1 MSGGRNPRPW
11 LLYGPL
17 LAGAFLF
24 LLYAVL
30 WGQGAGQMRRSIER
44 WADDQRAAGVE
55 VRYDGLATRGFPFF
69 LRGAVSNVTIG
80 EDSDWR
86 WRAPLLFIDTGL
98 FAPDRLVFS
107 ARDGHEIDA
116 AGLGRWRIAA
126 PDGRASIESD
136 KARLWIVDVESGA
149 GRIARVDGAESLSA
163 ERFLMTIAPA
173 ADDHETIE
181 MSLAVADLVARNATS
196 SIDAPSVEAMIAVR
210 RLSAF
215 DLGPQAWRMAGGAV
229 ELRRVVI
236 EAEGSKL
243 TLSGEITIDEEG
255 RPAGVLNAEA
265 VNPGA
270 LALALGEAGGLSKKD
285 AEAMAATLTLAAIT
299 SGGKLKAPLVLK
311 NGVASLAGVRLA
323 ELPPVVRSE

>member
-1 MSGGRNPRPW
+1 MNGGRNPHPW

-17 LAGAFLF
+17 LAGALLF

-30 WGQGAGQMRRSIER
+30 WSQSAAQMRRSIER

-55 VRYDGLATRGFPFF
+55 VHYDGVATRGFPFF

-80 EDSDWR
+80 EDGDWR
-86 WRAPLLFIDTGL
+86 WHAPRLFVDAVLLTPG
-98 FAPDRLVFS
+98 RLVFS

-116 AGLGRWRIAA
+116 AGAGRWRIDA

-136 KARLWIVDVESGA
+136 KERVWIVDVESGA
-149 GRIARVDGAESLSA
+149 GRIEHVGGGESLSA

-181 MSLAVADLVARNATS
+181 ISLAVANLLARTAVSTLS
-196 SIDAPSVEAMIAVR
+196 APSIEAMIAVR
-210 RLSAF
+210 RLSAL

-236 EAEGSKL
+236 EAEGGRL
-243 TLSGEITIDEEG
+243 TLSGELAIDEEG

-285 AEAMAATLTLAAIT
+285 AEAMAATLTLAAIAG
-299 SGGKLKAPLVLK
+299 GGKLKAPLVLK
-311 NGVASLAGVRLA
+311 NGVASIAGVRLA
-323 ELPPVVRSE
+323 ELPQVVGSE

>member
-1 MSGGRNPRPW
+1 M
-11 LLYGPL
+11 LYGPL
-17 LAGAFLF
+17 LAGALVF

-30 WGQGAGQMRRSIER
+30 WSQGAGQMRRSIER

-86 WRAPLLFIDTGL
+86 WRAPLLLIDTGL

-116 AGLGRWRIAA
+116 AGLGRWRIDA

-136 KARLWIVDVESGA
+136 KERLWIVDVESGA
-149 GRIARVDGAESLSA
+149 GRIEHVDGGESLGA

-181 MSLAVADLVARNATS
+181 ISLAVADLVARNATS
-196 SIDAPSVEAMIAVR
+196 SIDAPSIEAMIAVR
-210 RLSAF
+210 RLSALE
-215 DLGPQAWRMAGGAV
+215 LGAQAWRAAGGAV

-236 EAEGSKL
+236 EAEGGKL
-243 TLSGEITIDEEG
+243 MLSGELALDAEG
-255 RPAGVLNAEA
+255 RPTGVLNAEA

-270 LALALGEAGGLSKKD
+270 LALALGEAGVIDRKD
-285 AEAMAATLTLAAIT
+285 AQSIAASLTLAAIA

-311 NGVASLAGVRLA
+311 NGVASIAGVRLA
-323 ELPPVVRSE
+323 ELPSVVRSK